1 MQINVTSGS
10 FIAYLLHKERGP
22 VSNLLIQ
29 NKNVFSFGFLLTFFT
44 ELLSITPILYMMNVF
59 DRVMSSR
66 SEITLISL
74 TLLLFALLIFWS
86 SLDWVKNR
94 LFTRL
99 SMRLDWDLAVEV
111 FDAAFR
117 RFAGRKRVNVQQV
130 MGDLLKL
137 RQFIQGSTLMAIMEA
152 PFAVIVL
159 AILWF
164 MHAYL
169 AVFAV
174 VMLLILLI
182 LAYLKQ
188 RAATPLIRLA
198 NEATAETDRMVLETL
213 RQSEPAM
220 ALGMLP
226 QLRKRWYER
235 HKDDLMLQANG
246 YEASGLIGG
255 ISTVLTRSV
264 HPLTIGLGVYLAI
277 LGEISGGAV
286 IAAMFLVRKA
296 IHPLQTLLNN
306 WSDIITSKLALE
318 RLDKMLADDVA
329 WKDRMTLPEPLGAL
343 EVTSLLAMTS
353 NNRRSLLNGINFALH
368 PGQMLAV
375 VGPSAAGKST
385 LVKHLVG
392 ILKPTSGNVRLDG
405 AEVADWIRSDL
416 GQYIGYVPQEVTV
429 FEGSVAENIARM
441 DSVDSDAVV
450 KAAQQIGFHKSI
462 LSFPEGYD
470 TQLGEG
476 GHVLTG
482 GQKQRLGIA
491 RALYG
496 NPSYIV
502 MDEPSASLDVAAEEA
517 LFKCLERLKKRKC
530 TVIVTTHRP
539 NILAAADL
547 LLILNQG
554 KQMAFG
560 PPAVVQAMANKQVA
574 EGGDVDNK
582 VKSKLSGP
590 E

>member
-1 MQINVTSGS
+1 MRINITSGS
-10 FIAYLLHKERGP
+10 FLAYLLHKERGP

-44 ELLSITPILYMMNVF
+44 ELMSITPIIYMMNMF

-66 SEITLISL
+66 SEVTLISL
-74 TLLLFALLIFWS
+74 TLLLIALLVFWS
-86 SLDWVKNR
+86 SLDWVKSR

-99 SMRLDWDLAVEV
+99 SMRLDWDLSVEV
-111 FDAAFR
+111 FDATFR

-130 MGDLLKL
+130 MGDLFKL

-152 PFAVIVL
+152 PFAVLVL

-164 MHAYL
+164 MHPYL

-188 RAATPLIRLA
+188 RAATPLIKLA

-213 RQSEPAM
+213 RQSESAM

-255 ISTVLTRSV
+255 FSTVLTRAV

-277 LGEISGGAV
+277 SGEISGGAV

-329 WKDRMTLPEPLGAL
+329 WKDRMTLPEPKGEL
-343 EVTSLLAMTS
+343 EVAGVLTMTN
-353 NNRRSLLNGINFALH
+353 NNRRYLLSGINFALH

-375 VGPSAAGKST
+375 VGPSTAGKST

-392 ILKPTSGNVRLDG
+392 IMKPTSGSVRLDG
-405 AEVADWIRSDL
+405 AEVADWVRSDL
-416 GQYIGYVPQEVTV
+416 GRHIGYVPQEVTV

-441 DSVDSDAVV
+441 GNVDSDSVI

-462 LSFPEGYD
+462 LSFPDGYD

-476 GHVLTG
+476 GYFLTG

-496 NPSYIV
+496 NPNYIV
-502 MDEPSASLDVAAEEA
+502 MDEPSASLDAAAEEA
-517 LFKCLERLKKRKC
+517 LFKCLGRLKKRKC

-539 NILAAADL
+539 NILSAADL
-547 LLILNQG
+547 LLVLNQG

-560 PPAVVQAMANKQVA
+560 PPAVVQAMANKQLA
-574 EGGDVDNK
+574 EGENIE
-582 VKSKLSGP
+582 KSRLASS
-590 E
+590 